1 VTDHSE
7 RAAILAEIAE
17 LQKQHSEAHIKAIYV
32 GWTREEE
39 VARNKR
45 DARLAP
51 LNRQL
56 AGLDRISRQS
66 AQVGC

>member
-1 VTDHSE
+1 MADHSE
-7 RAAILAEIAE
+7 RAAIVAEIAE

-39 VARNKR
+39 AARNKR
-45 DARLAP
+45 DARLVL

-56 AGLDRISRQS
+56 TGLDKTGGMKRLAR
-66 AQVGC
+66 